1 MNPIGKKS
9 FNFHCDYTLDEEK
22 DYQMFYELYKGL
34 NVGEEALVFAKI
46 RDYLLQNLQVAKIDA
61 EVALKWRDHPEV
73 LEEIN
78 RSAAFK

>member
-1 MNPIGKKS
+1 
-9 FNFHCDYTLDEEK
+9 
-22 DYQMFYELYKGL
+22 MFYELYKGL